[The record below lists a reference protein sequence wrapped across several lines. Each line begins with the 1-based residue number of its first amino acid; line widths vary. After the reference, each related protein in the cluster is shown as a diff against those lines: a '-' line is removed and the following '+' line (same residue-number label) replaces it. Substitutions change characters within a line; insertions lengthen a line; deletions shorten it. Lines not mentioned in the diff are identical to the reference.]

1 MKLNY
6 FVRLVSA
13 LYKLYLKV
21 GSQSNKYFFFGN
33 TLNHI
38 VGVLCL

>member
-6 FVRLVSA
+6 FVRLLSA
-13 LYKLYLKV
+13 LHKLYLKV
-21 GSQSNKYFFFGN
+21 DSQGNKYFFFGN
-33 TLNHI
+33 ALNHV